1 MNTFNIVTPTKGSP
15 CFLLFR
21 DEIISIYFGEHRS
34 KVDTNIIEC
43 RKSKLWACKACYSLD
58 MSKDFNPCKLI
69 SHQEFFH
76 TQVSKRMIG

>member
-15 CFLLFR
+15 SFLLFR

-43 RKSKLWACKACYSLD
+43 RKS
-58 MSKDFNPCKLI
+58 
-69 SHQEFFH
+69 
-76 TQVSKRMIG
+76 